1 MTKLSDD
8 FHSDLVLIQNGE
20 AVPNGYDTLPL
31 PQHEEAAIDTSP
43 KPDPYRRVILIGGPE
58 V

>member
-20 AVPNGYDTLPL
+20 AVPNRYDTLPL